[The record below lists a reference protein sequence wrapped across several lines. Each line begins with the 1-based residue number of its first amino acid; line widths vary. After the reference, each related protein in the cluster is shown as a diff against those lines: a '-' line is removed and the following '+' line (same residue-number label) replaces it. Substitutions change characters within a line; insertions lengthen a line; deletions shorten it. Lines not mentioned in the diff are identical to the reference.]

1 MKLSESQI
9 KALVISY
16 FPTLK
21 EEVVNLFLSIT
32 KYQFTKNKEKILK
45 NRKFDKNVIFI
56 LKGVARA
63 YSINDKGQ
71 ELNDF
76 LRAEGHL
83 MADAKVFGNE
93 IQSLKIESIGEIHY
107 LKFDISKLEALGY
120 GNPEIMN
127 FYLDFLKEI
136 ILTLSYRLKTFV
148 TMTPEERYLDLTKW
162 NPILLET
169 TFDKHIASFLGIT
182 PLTIHRIKKRQKDI
196 K

>member
-182 PLTIHRIKKRQKDI
+182 PLTIHRIKKRQKGI